1 MRKYLLPK
9 EGQFYK
15 ANLHCHSTVSDGRWT
30 PEEIKERYMEKGYSV
45 VAYTDHGLMVHH
57 SELTDEHFVALTGVE
72 YGVNNLNLSRPGLA
86 YKARKNCDICMI
98 ALEPDNF
105 FQPCWD
111 KDREVPEQYRDRAL
125 AAPDRTDYKMQY
137 TPDVINA
144 MIEEGRKQGFFVT
157 YNHPTWSSEV
167 YTDYMR
173 YEGMHAMEI
182 CNYGSVCC
190 GHDEH
195 NSKIYQDMLRGGKR
209 LFCVATDDNHNKPER
224 PDSFGGFTMIKAE
237 KLEYR
242 TITDAMVKGN
252 FYASEGPEI
261 EQLYYEDGKV
271 FIKTSP
277 AQAIFAAKGTKNA
290 EVRWG
295 KEAPIREAVFE
306 IDPGDVYFYLTVVGE
321 TGDKAYTNAYF
332 LDELAE

>member
-1 MRKYLLPK
+1 MRNYLLPK
-9 EGQFYK
+9 EGTFYK
-15 ANLHCHSTVSDGRWT
+15 ANLHSHSTVSDGRWT
-30 PEEIKERYMEKGYSV
+30 PEEIKERYMAKGYSV

-57 SELTDEHFVALTGVE
+57 SELTDENFVALTGVE

-111 KDREVPEQYRDRAL
+111 KDRIVPEQYRDRAL
-125 AAPDRTDYKMQY
+125 VDPNRTDYKMQY
-137 TPDVINA
+137 APDVINA
-144 MIEEGRKQGFFVT
+144 MIDEGRKQGFFVT

-173 YEGMHAMEI
+173 YENMHAMEI
-182 CNYGSVCC
+182 CNYGSVCV

-209 LFCVATDDNHNKPER
+209 LFCVATDDNHNKPEN

-242 TITDAMVKGN
+242 AITDAMVKGH

-261 EQLYYEDGKV
+261 EALYYEDGKV
-271 FIKTSP
+271 YIRTSP
-277 AQAIFAAKGTKNA
+277 AQAIFAAKGNKNA
-290 EVRWG
+290 AVRWG
-295 KEAPIREAVFE
+295 RETPIREAVFE
-306 IDPGDVYFYLTVVGE
+306 IDPGDVYFYLTVVGPN
-321 TGDKAYTNAYF
+321 GDKAYTNAYF
-332 LDELAE
+332 LDAL